1 MSETKQVRVAIPAG
15 VADGDKIR
23 IKGQGNMSSSN
34 RERGDLYVIFR
45 VKDSGE
51 YERKGDDLYYKA
63 RINTAQAALGTK
75 ITVPTIEG
83 AMSVKI
89 PAGAQNG
96 MRLKISGKGAR
107 NIKTGR
113 TGNFYVEIE
122 IEPLKAETEEERALI
137 EKLAKLKKWE
147 V

>member
-1 MSETKQVRVAIPAG
+1 
-15 VADGDKIR
+15 
-23 IKGQGNMSSSN
+23 
-34 RERGDLYVIFR
+34 
-45 VKDSGE
+45 
-51 YERKGDDLYYKA
+51 
-63 RINTAQAALGTK
+63 
-75 ITVPTIEG
+75 
-83 AMSVKI
+83 MSVKI